1 MRARVLLALASLQ
14 IFLFPGNILAY
25 VPIEILPELT
35 VGGGYDDNILLK
47 TEEGEGD
54 FVWKAVPRL
63 SLAFPLKR
71 MDMALDQ
78 SYYYYYNGKQGEKQS
93 YQVQSKISMYI
104 MKDLLISVVDRYL
117 LIPVEVGR
125 PAYSPIN
132 LTRANELVLGA
143 LFDYDLSPTTSS
155 QWKYDF
161 VKADFYDELR
171 AAYYAHKAS
180 LRLVQEVTETLSLY
194 LDYSYLDQIYTLGKA
209 FSLVMHQGAAGLI
222 MLFHGLT
229 GDMSFGRQSLESS
242 EGGRNDGIFFK
253 IDLRYPVTERLEAK
267 ASYTQAKSVEIT
279 GRTFNA
285 NSGQAGVTY
294 VMSPRIQ
301 TSLQCALG
309 SYSFHGLPLHREFW
323 GVQAGAQY
331 EIVPDTSLSFTYD
344 HYDGR
349 DEGGNVI
356 DNRYFLELRWTVQ

>member
-1 MRARVLLALASLQ
+1 MRASVLLALASLQ
-14 IFLFPGNILAY
+14 IFLFSGNILAY
-25 VPIEILPELT
+25 VPVEILPELT
-35 VGGGYDDNILLK
+35 VGGGYDDNIFLS
-47 TEEGEGD
+47 TGEGEGD
-54 FVWKAVPRL
+54 FVWRAVPRL

-104 MKDLLISVVDRYL
+104 IKDLLFSVSDRYL

-125 PAYSPIN
+125 PAYSPVN

-161 VKADFYDELR
+161 VRADFYDEFR

-180 LRLVQEVTETLSLY
+180 LRLAQEVKETLSLY
-194 LDYSYLDQIYTLGKA
+194 LDYSYLDQIYILGKT
-209 FSLVMHQGAAGLI
+209 FSLVIHQGAAGLLLLI
-222 MLFHGLT
+222 HDLI
-229 GDMSFGRQSLESS
+229 GDISFGSQSLESS
-242 EGGRNDGIFFK
+242 ESGRNNGIFFK
-253 IDLRYPVTERLEAK
+253 IDLRYPVTERLEAR
-267 ASYTQAKSVEIT
+267 ASYTQAMSMEVRGNT
-279 GRTFNA
+279 YNA
-285 NSGQAGVTY
+285 KSGQAGVTY
-294 VMSPRIQ
+294 IMSPRIQ
-301 TSLQCALG
+301 TSLQCTWG
-309 SYSFHGLPLHREFW
+309 SYSFHGLPLYREFW
-323 GVQAGAQY
+323 GVQAGTQY
-331 EIVPDTSLSFTYD
+331 EFVPDTSLSFTYD

-349 DEGGNVI
+349 DKGGNVI

>member
-1 MRARVLLALASLQ
+1 MRASVLLALASLQ
-14 IFLFPGNILAY
+14 IFLFPGNTLAY
-25 VPIEILPELT
+25 VPVEILPELT
-35 VGGGYDDNILLK
+35 VGGGYDDNILLS
-47 TEEGEGD
+47 TGEGEGD
-54 FVWKAVPRL
+54 FVWRAVPRL

-71 MDMALDQ
+71 MDMTLDQ
-78 SYYYYYNGKQGEKQS
+78 SYYYYYNGEQGEKQS

-104 MKDLLISVVDRYL
+104 IKDLLIYVADRYL

-161 VKADFYDELR
+161 VRADFYDELR

-180 LRLVQEVTETLSLY
+180 LRLAQEVTESLSLY
-194 LDYSYLDQIYTLGKA
+194 LDYSYFDQMYTLGKTS
-209 FSLVMHQGAAGLI
+209 SLVIHQGAAGLI
-222 MLFHGLT
+222 LLFHGLT
-229 GDMSFGRQSLESS
+229 GDMSFGSQSLESS
-242 EGGRNDGIFFK
+242 EAGRANGSFMK
-253 IDLRYPVTERLEAK
+253 IDLRYPVSERLEAK
-267 ASYTQAKSVEIT
+267 ATYTQAMSVEVT

-285 NSGQAGVTY
+285 KSVQAGTTY

-301 TSLQCALG
+301 TSLQG
-309 SYSFHGLPLHREFW
+309 TWGNYSFHGLPLHREYW

-331 EIVPDTSLSFTYD
+331 EIVTDTSLSFIYD

-349 DEGGNVI
+349 DDGGNVI